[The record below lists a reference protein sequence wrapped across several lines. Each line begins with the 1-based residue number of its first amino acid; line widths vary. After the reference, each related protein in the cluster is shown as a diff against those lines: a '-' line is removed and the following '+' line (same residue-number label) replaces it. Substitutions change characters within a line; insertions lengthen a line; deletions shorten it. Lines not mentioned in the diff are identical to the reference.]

1 MRRMIVALLVMA
13 LAACGGKDTNQ
24 RTDKTPPPEDNV
36 PAATLSPVLVDLQ
49 QDFEALR
56 GSQQA
61 ISQIWD
67 QLAAN
72 QQVQCGNY
80 PDVLSPESISAAA
93 DPAYQP
99 LADLL
104 RSTANDLNHA
114 LSVWKAECANPR
126 QMPPPDVIDEGRLA
140 ARAAGDAL
148 NVAEARSEGLER
160 VGVSG

>member
-1 MRRMIVALLVMA
+1 MRRMIVVLLVMT
-13 LAACGGKDTNQ
+13 LAACGGKNTNK
-24 RTDKTPPPEDNV
+24 RTDKTPSPEDLA

-72 QQVQCGNY
+72 QEVQCGNY
-80 PDVLSPESISAAA
+80 PDVLSPESISAAG
-93 DPAYQP
+93 DPANQP

-104 RSTANDLNHA
+104 RSAANDLNHA

-148 NVAEARSEGLER
+148 NEAEPLLA
-160 VGVSG
+160 GVQ